1 MQRTGHIIRRC
12 GSRQVA
18 SERNRYPHRS
28 SPSLFPI
35 ASVMKSKSEL
45 TALRKRA
52 LAIASVNLALG
63 FRAML
68 FSLGEKSVGWTLF
81 VWFAGL
87 EGISIG
93 LLSGVGYSQV
103 MLGIIPTDWKMPP
116 LAGFFWSVLTFWAPI
131 VGTFVFGLMLYTT
144 LPDAARPA
152 SSLNGG
158 NGAGLMQSFVT
169 FFNAVGCVWLMVML
183 ITRRVDRSLYE
194 SALDTAVDT

>member
-1 MQRTGHIIRRC
+1 MQRTGHIIQRC

-45 TALRKRA
+45 AALRKRA

-93 LLSGVGYSQV
+93 LLGGRLFSGHARNNSDRLEDAT
-103 MLGIIPTDWKMPP
+103 LGWI
-116 LAGFFWSVLTFWAPI
+116 LLVCSHVLSSDRRNVCI
-131 VGTFVFGLMLYTT
+131 
-144 LPDAARPA
+144 RPH
-152 SSLNGG
+152 
-158 NGAGLMQSFVT
+158 
-169 FFNAVGCVWLMVML
+169 AVHDL
-183 ITRRVDRSLYE
+183 T
-194 SALDTAVDT
+194 